1 MEKDYITL
9 SDFLKLNNIVQSGG
23 EAKILIQS
31 GQVTVN
37 GEVETRRGKK
47 LHKGDKIT
55 FNSEEHL
62 VNDENFKFR
71 DF

>member
-31 GQVTVN
+31 GQVMVN

-47 LHKGDKIT
+47 LRKGDKVT

-62 VNDENFKFR
+62 VSDENFKFG

>member
-1 MEKDYITL
+1 MDKDHITL

-31 GQVTVN
+31 GQVKVN

-47 LHKGDKIT
+47 LQKGDKIT
-55 FNSEEHL
+55 LNSEEYTW
-62 VNDENFKFR
+62 
-71 DF
+71 